1 MNEIEKFR
9 ADVERIRKHER
20 NESPKYDGIK
30 AARNAADL
38 FVRNNKNAGDL
49 AKSVADYWMEKYI
62 RNGDVNEVPTVND
75 VDFLCDIQELFD
87 GTLEGNSVLKP
98 EDWNELREMVN
109 LEAEDLP
116 IEMLTSLMSAVM
128 EHGAL

>member
-9 ADVERIRKHER
+9 ADVERIKKHER
-20 NESPKYDGIK
+20 NDGLKYDGIK

-38 FVRNNKNAGDL
+38 FVRNNKKAGEL

-62 RNGDVNEVPTVND
+62 RNGDLNEVPTIND
-75 VDFLCDIQELFD
+75 VDFLCDIQELFE
-87 GTLEGNSVLKP
+87 GTLEGKSVLKP

-109 LEAEDLP
+109 LEAENLP
-116 IEMLTSLMSAVM
+116 IGMLTSLLSAVM
-128 EHGAL
+128 DHGAL